1 MAYVRAVIYRAGFNL
16 QRLERDDHGID
27 GTIKS
32 YATGMNR
39 VDFQLK
45 ASYDYTA
52 TDDHIVYKLD
62 VGNYNVLVDAEGV
75 PAVLVLFA
83 MPRDNQLWLEQ
94 DEQELRLR
102 HCSYWMDF
110 EGLERSANARSR
122 TVYVPRANVFDV
134 DAVSAMFSSA
144 DPGLAGALDEVQSW

>member
-134 DAVSAMFSSA
+134 DAVSVMFRQLIP
-144 DPGLAGALDEVQSW
+144 DWPGH